1 MQNKNSRQSPSREA
15 APRFRS
21 DGSFCFSAFIRA
33 PQVIGGFLF
42 ILFGLLLSY
51 VFTHFVILESSALNM
66 LLLLFCCFTCFS
78 GANSILQYLNG
89 QHRQ

>member
-1 MQNKNSRQSPSREA
+1 MYQKDDHQPGSPRT
-15 APRFRS
+15 APCFRP

-33 PQVIGGFLF
+33 PQVIAGMIF

-51 VFTHFVILESSALNM
+51 VFTHLVTLESNALDM

-89 QHRQ
+89 QRKQ